1 MEKQKIQ
8 NIELWQKF
16 KKEKKTSKKDKYK
29 QELIEIYYPLV
40 QKISFKVAKNLNWHL
55 QPDELTSL
63 GLDGLYSAV
72 DRFSLDRGV
81 DFPAYANRRISGSMI
96 DAIRKDD
103 FIPRS
108 VRMKSSLMEK
118 AKSEVEVEKGQAA
131 TEYEIVEKLGI
142 DQREYLKNI
151 KKYNPL
157 GFISLN
163 GSSISNNDKKD
174 DFKQDFL
181 TDLTDKNITP
191 PDEEILEKEFLN
203 KLISKSFSPL
213 EQKII
218 YYYYYKNFTMGE
230 IGVKL
235 NTSESRIS
243 QIHSELLI
251 RLKDKIQRNPKF
263 FKEIVEKYIKQ
274 GDNDE

>member
-163 GSSISNNDKKD
+163 GSNISNNDKKD